1 MSCKI
6 LKYMIRKMNLKNYFY
21 KYFILFICIFIA
33 SGFLINPEN
42 EFSRKT
48 MILKVEQESDDIAV
62 SVKADINNKIQF
74 YMFNVEGKMIK
85 EITING
91 SKKINISH
99 LEKGIYIYDFF
110 ANDERLK
117 NGKIELK

>member
-1 MSCKI
+1 
-6 LKYMIRKMNLKNYFY
+6 MNFKNYFY
-21 KYFILFICIFIA
+21 KYFILFICIFII
-33 SGFLINPEN
+33 SGFLIKPEN
-42 EFSRKT
+42 KFSHKT
-48 MILKVEQESDDIAV
+48 MILKVEQESNDIAV

-99 LEKGIYIYDFF
+99 LEKGTYTYDFF
-110 ANDERLK
+110 SNDERLK

>member
-1 MSCKI
+1 MNK
-6 LKYMIRKMNLKNYFY
+6 KMDLKNYFY
-21 KYFILFICIFIA
+21 KYFILCVCIFIA

-42 EFSRKT
+42 KFLHKT
-48 MILKVEQESDDIAV
+48 IVLKVEQESNDIAV

-85 EITING
+85 ELTING
-91 SKKINISH
+91 SKKINIMH